1 MPAATQGA
9 DDSSRDERLQRAI
22 TLLSQALSLIDQL
35 EEYPEL
41 GARLQGL
48 IEDLRDTGA

>member
-9 DDSSRDERLQRAI
+9 DDSSRDERIRRAI
-22 TLLSQALSLIDQL
+22 TLLSEALSFLDEL
-35 EEYPEL
+35 EEFPEL

-48 IEDLRDTGA
+48 IEDLRDKND